1 MDEQVASHF
10 DPDVLYAA
18 ASLYYLDDLNQKAI
32 AERLHTSRA
41 TVSRMLTEAR
51 RIGMVRIEVRPPAI
65 EKISELAVR
74 TAEVLGL
81 DRVWLTP
88 NASVGTMSAAL
99 APVVADALAAV
110 GLEAGD
116 VLLVSSGRTVY
127 EVTQGRL
134 PRLPGVEI
142 APMIGG
148 QNEPQAWYQTNEIVR
163 QFAGKVGGVPNFLHA
178 PAVPGPELH
187 RTLTRDPSVA
197 HVLEMW
203 QSAQCALVGVGPP
216 PLTRESI
223 PDFVPL
229 DAPSLRDAVGDVC
242 SRFYD
247 RDGRAIAF
255 PGLERM
261 ISTPLETI
269 RNIPVT
275 IGVAIG
281 HEKVVSLLA
290 GARAGYFKQLV
301 TDARTAELLIDAVA
315 AAVDGSPA

>member
-1 MDEQVASHF
+1 MVEPAASHF
-10 DPDVLYAA
+10 DPDLLYTA
-18 ASLYYLDDLNQKAI
+18 ASLYYLDDLNQKVI
-32 AERLHTSRA
+32 AERLNTSRA
-41 TVSRMLTEAR
+41 TVSRMLAEAR
-51 RIGMVRIEVRPPAI
+51 RIGMVRIDVRRPGL
-65 EKISELAVR
+65 EHTTELAAR

-81 DRVWLTP
+81 DRVWIAPTT
-88 NASVGTMSAAL
+88 SIGGMSAAL
-99 APVVADALAAV
+99 APLVGKALEAV
-110 GLEAGD
+110 GLQAGD

-134 PRLPGVEI
+134 PSLPGVEI

-148 QNEPQAWYQTNEIVR
+148 QSEPQPWYQTNEIVR

-178 PAVPGPELH
+178 PALPGPELH

-203 QSAQCALVGVGPP
+203 RSARCALVGIGPP
-216 PLTRESI
+216 PLTRASI

-247 RDGRAIAF
+247 RDGQPVPF
-255 PGLERM
+255 PGLDRM

-269 RNIPVT
+269 RDIPVS

-281 HEKVVSLLA
+281 DEKLLSILA
-290 GARAGYFKQLV
+290 GARAGYVTQLV
-301 TDARTAELLIDAVA
+301 TDARTAQLLVEMTADADA
-315 AAVDGSPA
+315 QQAV